1 MLLLAFGLMPAALIS
16 VAYGCRPDSPEGR
29 TGQAAKPKTAE
40 SPVAT
45 DSLRLEIV
53 APPRVRVGEPVPVT
67 LRVTNTGKQ
76 PVELYLTGRPVAFDI
91 IVARPGGE
99 IVWRRLQGETVAAIL
114 QVRILASGDSLEF
127 KDEWNQRTDAGESV
141 EAGDYTLRGVLLTD
155 EAEGLRFGE
164 VPLRVVAH

>member
-1 MLLLAFGLMPAALIS
+1 MF
-16 VAYGCRPDSPEGR
+16 
-29 TGQAAKPKTAE
+29 
-40 SPVAT
+40 
-45 DSLRLEIV
+45 

-76 PVELYLTGRPVAFDI
+76 PFELYLTGRPVAFDI
-91 IVARPGGE
+91 IVARASGE
-99 IVWRRLQGETVAAIL
+99 TVWRRLQGETVAAIL
-114 QVRILASGDSLEF
+114 QVRILASGESLEF